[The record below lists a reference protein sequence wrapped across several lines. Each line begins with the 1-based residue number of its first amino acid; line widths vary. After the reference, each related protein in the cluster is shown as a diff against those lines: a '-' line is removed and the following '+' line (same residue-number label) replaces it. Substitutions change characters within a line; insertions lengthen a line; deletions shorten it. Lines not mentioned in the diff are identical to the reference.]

1 MDGARDA
8 NPAPGFGE
16 HPEHRVTIARTG
28 ERLRAGFR
36 GRVVAD
42 SRHALVVHE
51 TGYAPVVYFPAADVR
66 QDWLK
71 PTDRRTYCPFKGHAR
86 YWTLLVD
93 GHRADNA
100 VWSYPRPYD
109 EAGALRGH
117 YAFYAG
123 RIDGV
128 DVPA

>member
-1 MDGARDA
+1 M
-8 NPAPGFGE
+8 
-16 HPEHRVTIARTG
+16 TIARAG
-28 ERLRAGFR
+28 GRLRARFR

-42 SRHALVVHE
+42 SRRAIVVYE

-66 QDWLK
+66 EDWLT

-86 YWTLLVD
+86 YWTLAVD
-93 GHRADNA
+93 GGRADNA
-100 VWSYPRPYD
+100 VWSYPQPYD
-109 EAGALRGH
+109 EMDALRGH
-117 YAFYAG
+117 YAFYAE